1 MSRYL
6 RDAAFLVTYQID
18 KSHILLVEVNGN
30 AYVDPHNKKGDAG
43 QNKQFWRRK
52 VTFAQLQY
60 IPMKSYI

>member
-43 QNKQFWRRK
+43 QNKQF
-52 VTFAQLQY
+52 
-60 IPMKSYI
+60 